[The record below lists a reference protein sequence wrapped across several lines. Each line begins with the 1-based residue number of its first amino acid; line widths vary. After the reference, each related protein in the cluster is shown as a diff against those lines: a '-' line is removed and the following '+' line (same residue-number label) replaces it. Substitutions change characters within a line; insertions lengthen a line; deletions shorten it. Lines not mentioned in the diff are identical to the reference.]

1 MAAGREGE
9 LSQRPR
15 PLALLYPDHYERSV
29 RELLNTTLV
38 RSHLWLFLFWIHP
51 LYAIA
56 APPATQPAPDLQ
68 PLLKGLS
75 ADDWLTRERAQTRLE
90 QLDPATR
97 PLLLG
102 IMRQTND
109 DDLRARLEAGL
120 RTIED
125 NGKVS
130 PSLVAASFKN
140 VTAREAF
147 SEIAKQ
153 ANVRIDVSDLEREN
167 EPRFSMELT
176 PRPFW
181 QAIRDLCIKTRFQPD
196 IRGEPP
202 QIVVDSLA
210 TRWCNRPASV
220 HGPFLVVA
228 DRIERDYKVDLAKP
242 DELHHRF
249 TLQLTAYSDPK
260 LLVLKNA
267 RDAKLEEAVDEHGH
281 SLLPPEEQEYV
292 PESSDY
298 RGPWEWKLSTKL
310 HHPQSAGH
318 RIARLRGAAQ
328 FLVRTSFET
337 WELPQIMTVQ
347 NATRVIAGA
356 RITIEGLSRSDD
368 GYTLRIRGQGALC
381 GLGSPGITEQFESI
395 RRSIKLLDQNG
406 RAFSVDFAGGSGRE
420 DWSYLFTFK
429 PTPAQDATSE
439 PAKLIWDVPTEAKFL
454 IVPFEFKDLPLP

>member
-1 MAAGREGE
+1 
-9 LSQRPR
+9 L
-15 PLALLYPDHYERSV
+15 LAS
-29 RELLNTTLV
+29 
-38 RSHLWLFLFWIHP
+38 FLQP
-51 LYAIA
+51 VYVLA
-56 APPATQPAPDLQ
+56 APPATGPAAHDLQ
-68 PLLKGLS
+68 PLIKGLS
-75 ADDWLTRERAQTRLE
+75 ADDWQTREQAQSRLE
-90 QLDPATR
+90 QLDPAAR
-97 PLLLG
+97 PVLLG
-102 IMRQTND
+102 IIRQTRD

-120 RTIED
+120 RSIDD
-125 NGKVS
+125 NSKIAATLVS
-130 PSLVAASFKN
+130 ASFKN

-147 SEIAKQ
+147 LELAKQ
-153 ANVRIDVSDLEREN
+153 ANVRIDVSDLQRDD

-181 QAIRDLCIKTRFQPD
+181 QAMRELCMKTRYQPE

-210 TRWCNRPASV
+210 TRWSNRPASV

-249 TLQLTAYSDPK
+249 TIQLTAFSDPK

-281 SLLPPEEQEYV
+281 SLLPPLEQEYI

-298 RGPWEWKLSTKL
+298 RGPWEWKLSAKL
-310 HHPQSAGH
+310 HHPQGAGN
-318 RIARLRGAAQ
+318 RIAKLRGAAQ
-328 FLVRTSFET
+328 FLVRTGFET
-337 WELPQIMTVQ
+337 WELSQVMTVQ
-347 NATRVIAGA
+347 NATRVIGGV
-356 RITIEGLSRSDD
+356 RITIEGLSKSDE

-381 GLGSPGITEQFESI
+381 GLASPGLLDQFESI
-395 RRSIKLLDQNG
+395 RRSIRLLDQNG

-429 PTPAQDATSE
+429 PTPAQDATAE
-439 PAKLIWDVPTEAKFL
+439 PAKLIWDVPTEAKFMV
-454 IVPFEFKDLPLP
+454 VPFEFKDLPLP